1 MRLRNRPHVSKGGK
15 AEMKIALIQ
24 MKVQDQKSLN
34 LKTAKKHIKEA
45 ARNGAE
51 LVILPE
57 MFNTPYN
64 NSYFEKFAEEYPG
77 ESTDVLKN
85 LAKELNLVI
94 VGGSIPEREDEHIYN
109 TSYVFSKKG
118 DLIAKHRKI
127 HLFDIDV
134 EGGAKFKESDTLTA
148 GEDLTTFQV
157 EDMKFGLIVCYDI
170 RFPDLSMNLAL
181 KGVDAIIV
189 PAAFNMTTGPAHW
202 HLSARAR
209 ALDNQVYTLL
219 CSQSRNE
226 DSSYKAYGH
235 SLLASPWG
243 NIQDELGTKEG
254 ILYSNLDKDYITKV
268 RRELPLLKH
277 RRPNIYEI
285 K

>member
-1 MRLRNRPHVSKGGK
+1 
-15 AEMKIALIQ
+15 MKIALIQ

-34 LKTAKKHIKEA
+34 LKKAKKHIKEA

-94 VGGSIPEREDEHIYN
+94 VGGSIPERECEHIYN

-157 EDMKFGLIVCYDI
+157 GDMKFGLIVCYDI

-226 DSSYKAYGH
+226 DSSYRAYGH
-235 SLLASPWG
+235 SLVASPWG
-243 NIQDELGTKEG
+243 NIQDELQIEEG

-268 RRELPLLKH
+268 RGELPLLKH
-277 RRPNIYEI
+277 RRPNIYEM

>member
-1 MRLRNRPHVSKGGK
+1 MGHENRPHVSKGGK

-34 LKTAKKHIKEA
+34 LKKAKKHIKEA

-94 VGGSIPEREDEHIYN
+94 VGGSIPERECEHIYN

-157 EDMKFGLIVCYDI
+157 GDMKFGLIVCYDI

-226 DSSYKAYGH
+226 DSSYRAYGH
-235 SLLASPWG
+235 SLVASPWG
-243 NIQDELGTKEG
+243 NIQDELQIEEG

-268 RRELPLLKH
+268 RGELPLLKH
-277 RRPNIYEI
+277 RRPNIYEM